1 MSLCLLSCE
10 KVYINGDL
18 DGMWRLQTVETTDTT
33 IHPQNIYYSFQ
44 RHLVMLGEHFDT
56 GFPNYYL
63 AEFDREG
70 DMLVMSNFYKWPVN
84 MGICDKEELKKYFIF
99 SDTVNFIVEVLDEEV
114 LVMRDGNRAYNFKK
128 W

>member
-44 RHLVMLGEHFDT
+44 RHLVMLGEHFET

-70 DMLVMSNFYKWPVN
+70 DMLVMNNFYKWPVN
-84 MGICDKEELKKYFIF
+84 QGVCDKEELKKYFIF
-99 SDTVNFIVEVLDEEV
+99 SDTVKFIVEVLDEEV
-114 LVMRDGNRAYNFKK
+114 LVMRDGNRVYNLKK

>member
-1 MSLCLLSCE
+1 MSLCFLSCE

-18 DGMWRLQTVETTDTT
+18 DGMWKLQTVETTDTT
-33 IHPQNIYYSFQ
+33 ICPQNIYYSFQ

-63 AEFDREG
+63 ALFDREG

-84 MGICDKEELKKYFIF
+84 QGVCDKEELKKYFIY
-99 SDTVNFIVEVLDEEV
+99 SDTVKFIVEVLDEEV

>member
-44 RHLVMLGEHFDT
+44 RHLVMLGEHFET

-84 MGICDKEELKKYFIF
+84 QGVCDKEELKKYFIF
-99 SDTVNFIVEVLDEEV
+99 SDTVKFIVEVLDEEV
-114 LVMRDGNRAYNFKK
+114 LV
-128 W
+128 